1 MLSTHLLHG
10 GLLFAAL
17 DFRTLP
23 QQIINGLLTGSIYA
37 LIALGYTMV
46 YGILK
51 LINFAH
57 GEVFMLGAYTSLF
70 VSYAFGFGPNSPLS
84 PKANVW
90 FLVVMIV
97 ASMAVSGLVGVLI
110 ERMAY
115 RPLRNEARIASL
127 ITAIGMSMMLQYGG
141 QVFLP
146 NSPPPNISQSINP
159 YLESKLVIPLE
170 KKNPALKVK
179 ADQLLAVKN
188 QDDAAWA
195 AQQKLESGGF
205 YLSEKGQQ
213 LRDAAQK
220 ADREY
225 NEADGRYEL
234 SGAEIS
240 MPTGRLITI
249 GVTVILMAILTYLV
263 MFTKKGRAMRAV
275 SHDFDSASLMGVNVN
290 SIVTFTFIV
299 GSALAG
305 AAAMMD
311 ATLYQP
317 GLQITSFFGL
327 LPGVKAFVAAVLGGI
342 GNIPGAVAGGLLM
355 GVIEALVGWAGYTS
369 WQDAAAFVVLIFVLL
384 ARPEG
389 IFGSTAVEKV

>member
-1 MLSTHLLHG
+1 MTSIHLVHG

-23 QQIINGLLTGSIYA
+23 QQLVNGLLTGSIYS

-46 YGILK
+46 YGVLK

-70 VSYAFGFGPNSPLS
+70 VSYGFGFLPNASTTPQTH
-84 PKANVW
+84 VW
-90 FLVVMIV
+90 YLVVMII
-97 ASMAVSGLVGVLI
+97 AAMTVSGLAGVLI
-110 ERMAY
+110 ERLAY
-115 RPLRNEARIASL
+115 RPLRNETRIASL

-146 NSPPPNISQSINP
+146 NSPPPNIDQNINP
-159 YLESKLVIPLE
+159 YRKDNVTMVLKGKNAALEAAI
-170 KKNPALKVK
+170 AQAK
-179 ADQLLAVKN
+179 AEMTTA
-188 QDDAAWA
+188 DAAWA
-195 AQQKLESGGF
+195 ADQKKESDPF
-205 YLSEKGQQ
+205 YPSPDGLK
-213 LRDAAQK
+213 LRAAAQK
-220 ADREY
+220 ADRAY
-225 NEADGRYEL
+225 TEAKGAYDN
-234 SGAEIS
+234 SGVEIA
-240 MPTGRLITI
+240 MPLGRLITI
-249 GVTVILMAILTYLV
+249 VVTVVLMAIFTYLIL
-263 MFTKKGRAMRAV
+263 FTKRGRAMRAV
-275 SHDFDSASLMGVNVN
+275 SLDFDSASLMGVNVN
-290 SIVTFTFIV
+290 TIVTFTFIL
-299 GSALAG
+299 GSTLAG

-389 IFGSTAVEKV
+389 LFGSTAVEKV